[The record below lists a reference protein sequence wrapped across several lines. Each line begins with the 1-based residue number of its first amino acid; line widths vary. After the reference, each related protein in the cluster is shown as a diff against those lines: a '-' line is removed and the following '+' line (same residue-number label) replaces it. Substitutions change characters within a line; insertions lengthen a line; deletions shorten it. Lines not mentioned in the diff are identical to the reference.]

1 MRVPL
6 TDFHYLSRL
15 WVRQKHTQG
24 NSPTEGAMKTCTHY
38 LDVYLSTSI
47 LYREQNLSDN
57 ITEICHARSQSIY
70 FTILDTE
77 KIVSRN

>member
-1 MRVPL
+1 MH
-6 TDFHYLSRL
+6 TLSR
-15 WVRQKHTQG
+15 
-24 NSPTEGAMKTCTHY
+24 C

-70 FTILDTE
+70 FTILDTV

>member
-1 MRVPL
+1 MH
-6 TDFHYLSRL
+6 TLSR
-15 WVRQKHTQG
+15 
-24 NSPTEGAMKTCTHY
+24 C

-70 FTILDTE
+70 FTILDTA
-77 KIVSRN
+77 KIVFFEIECSINVFAPIVTYSIQPFKHVDQQSVNK